1 MGRDNSIGTLGYA
14 TINSPGNDPYVI
26 TVGAM
31 NAEGTPWK
39 NDDQIASYSS
49 KGPTLLDH
57 VVKPD
62 LMAPGNDVV
71 SLLASPN
78 CTIATQH
85 PETLISNSTYE
96 KDARGLSSDYYKLS
110 GTSMATPVVSG
121 AAALML
127 QENPALTPDEIKAR
141 MMKTASKNFA
151 RYTTATD
158 AHAHWDVS

>member
-1 MGRDNSIGTLGYA
+1 MGYA

-31 NAEGTPWK
+31 NTNEIPGAATTRST
-39 NDDQIASYSS
+39 SYSS

-62 LMAPGNDVV
+62 LVAPGNNVV

-78 CTIATQH
+78 CTHRDRA
-85 PETLISNSTYE
+85 SR
-96 KDARGLSSDYYKLS
+96 DADREGDVREIRPRACPADYYKLS

-121 AAALML
+121 RRL
-127 QENPALTPDEIKAR
+127 
-141 MMKTASKNFA
+141 
-151 RYTTATD
+151 
-158 AHAHWDVS
+158 